1 MIGQFVSIGSAEWNA
16 SEGLMCLPERLTIE
30 VLPGLLKK
38 ENWLKFPVK
47 QVDFSKVSKADSA
60 ILAVLLSW
68 SANTEQQLTV
78 INLPAD
84 LQTLVNLYDL
94 ENEFSYI

>member
-1 MIGQFVSIGSAEWNA
+1 VIGQFVSIGSVEWNA
-16 SEGLMCLPERLTIE
+16 SEGLIRLPERLTID

-38 ENWLKFPVK
+38 ENWFKLPVK
-47 QVDFSKVSKADSA
+47 QIDFSKVRKADSA

-78 INLPAD
+78 IDLPED
-84 LQTLVNLYDL
+84 LKTLVNLYDL
-94 ENEFSYI
+94 ENEFSYN